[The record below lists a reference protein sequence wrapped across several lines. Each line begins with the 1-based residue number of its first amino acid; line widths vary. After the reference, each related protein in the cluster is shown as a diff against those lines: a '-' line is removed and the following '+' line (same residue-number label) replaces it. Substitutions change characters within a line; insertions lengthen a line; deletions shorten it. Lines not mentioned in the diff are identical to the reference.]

1 MGVGTPTPPPP
12 PPSPRPK
19 YAPDPAFINVN
30 HCIFN
35 SLLVFLIL
43 ILLFFL
49 SVSFSMLRD
58 TIQLLRRDPVKTFL
72 YIKAPA
78 HQTVQHHCALQ
89 RTIIIYLFIYLI
101 LFFNERC
108 EFFSSREN
116 AKVKRCLKNLIDS
129 DCNFA
134 APAKEALEL
143 AYSDYSPFCANNRD
157 LGATGN
163 DQCHG
168 VQDKNGD
175 ALKYLRMKY
184 LMMMFVS

>member
-1 MGVGTPTPPPP
+1 MGVGTPTPPP

-78 HQTVQHHCALQ
+78 HQTV
-89 RTIIIYLFIYLI
+89 
-101 LFFNERC
+101 
-108 EFFSSREN
+108 
-116 AKVKRCLKNLIDS
+116 
-129 DCNFA
+129 
-134 APAKEALEL
+134 
-143 AYSDYSPFCANNRD
+143 
-157 LGATGN
+157 
-163 DQCHG
+163 
-168 VQDKNGD
+168 
-175 ALKYLRMKY
+175 
-184 LMMMFVS
+184 